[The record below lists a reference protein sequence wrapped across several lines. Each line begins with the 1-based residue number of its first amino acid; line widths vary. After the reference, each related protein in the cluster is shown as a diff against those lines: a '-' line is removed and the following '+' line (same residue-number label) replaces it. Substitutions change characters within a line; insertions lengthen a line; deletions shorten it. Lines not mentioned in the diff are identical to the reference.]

1 MLLPMLVDIC
11 DKNEGSGCGA
21 DGRAVASN
29 TRDLQFGSSHQKICF
44 VSTVLKSCVEIT
56 KAKKKEAG
64 NCNFF
69 KTGLVVREEN

>member
-1 MLLPMLVDIC
+1 MAQLVERLHPTPEIC
-11 DKNEGSGCGA
+11 
-21 DGRAVASN
+21 
-29 TRDLQFGSSHQKICF
+29 SSYPAIGKFALYQL
-44 VSTVLKSCVEIT
+44 LKSCVEIT